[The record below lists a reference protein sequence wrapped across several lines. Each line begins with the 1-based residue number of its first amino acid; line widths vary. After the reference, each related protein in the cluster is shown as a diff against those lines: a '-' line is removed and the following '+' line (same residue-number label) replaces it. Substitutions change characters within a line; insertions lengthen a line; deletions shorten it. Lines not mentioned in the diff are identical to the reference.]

1 MTGRRRG
8 PARLRTPGR
17 ALTVLTV
24 ASTAVLL
31 AAACT
36 PGAKKNDVAPAGQDA
51 SGTVEFWHP
60 FTDRESDA
68 VDAIVKDFQASH
80 PKIKVTVKGGQDDD
94 KMTQAIG
101 AGQGPDVGLSYS
113 TDIVGKFCASG
124 AWQDLAP
131 YVSRDHLDLNNIPGP
146 VREYTEYQGKRCT
159 MPFLAD
165 AY

>member
-1 MTGRRRG
+1 RGPRGAHRLGSRINQLTGVPPPESVAPERNTEMTGRRRG
-8 PARLRTPGR
+8 SARLRTPGR

-36 PGAKKNDVAPAGQDA
+36 PGAKKKDVAPAGQDA

-101 AGQGPDVGLSYS
+101 AGQGP
-113 TDIVGKFCASG
+113 
-124 AWQDLAP
+124 
-131 YVSRDHLDLNNIPGP
+131 
-146 VREYTEYQGKRCT
+146 
-159 MPFLAD
+159 
-165 AY
+165 